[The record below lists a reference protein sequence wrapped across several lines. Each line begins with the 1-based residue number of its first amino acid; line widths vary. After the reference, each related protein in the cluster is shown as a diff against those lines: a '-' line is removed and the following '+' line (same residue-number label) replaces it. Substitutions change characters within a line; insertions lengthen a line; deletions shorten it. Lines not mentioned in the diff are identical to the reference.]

1 MHVLIVQRSNT
12 VIIYVEQFIH
22 LIFDSY
28 HINKEALRERAY
40 NMRWAELDKSII
52 PLTSADSDFPCA
64 PQIIDAIKSYSNVG
78 YFNYGPTEG
87 LPVLKKSLSDY
98 MFQYRNVKME
108 PKNILPVNSA
118 AFGIY
123 NVCKALL
130 NSGDQAIIFDPVDF
144 LFRYAI
150 ENVGGIAV
158 PFSIPVG
165 SNDIDFSALE
175 NLITNRTKLICLC
188 NPLNPTGKVFTK
200 KELTSLANVANKHG
214 LIILSDEIWSDIVY
228 SPNVFTSI
236 ASLDDE
242 IKERTIIVTGFSKSY
257 GLAGLR
263 IGAVMTSNNSLYQ
276 KILEASLH
284 HSTINGVSTISQIAA
299 ATAINDCQD
308 WLAQFLQ
315 HLTHMRTLCTEAINN
330 IDGFSCM
337 APEGC
342 FVSFVN
348 IKQTGLNSEEL
359 YFYLLQEAK
368 VAVVPGM
375 KKWFGEGAEGYIRIS
390 FATSE
395 DMLMQAFS
403 NINSAM
409 HKISRKQL
417 V

>member
-1 MHVLIVQRSNT
+1 
-12 VIIYVEQFIH
+12 
-22 LIFDSY
+22 
-28 HINKEALRERAY
+28 
-40 NMRWAELDKSII
+40 MRWAELGKDII
-52 PLTSADSDFPCA
+52 PLTSADLDFPCA
-64 PQIIDAIKSYSNVG
+64 PQIVEAIKSYSNVG
-78 YFNYGPTEG
+78 YFNYGPAEG
-87 LPVLKKSLSDY
+87 LPVLKEALSDY
-98 MFQYRNVKME
+98 MRNYRNVKIE
-108 PKNILPVNSA
+108 AKNILPVNSA

-130 NSGDQAIIFDPVDF
+130 NSGDEAIIFDPVDF

-150 ENVGGIAV
+150 ENVGGVAV

-175 NLITNRTKLICLC
+175 KLITNRTKLICLC
-188 NPLNPTGKVFTK
+188 NPLNPIGKVFTK
-200 KELTSLANVANKHG
+200 KELFSLASVANKHG

-228 SPNVFTSI
+228 SPNVFTSV
-236 ASLDDE
+236 ASLDEE
-242 IKERTIIVTGFSKSY
+242 INNRTIVVTGLSKSY

-263 IGAVMTSNNSLYQ
+263 VGAVMTSNNILYQ

-299 ATAINDCQD
+299 ATAINDCQG
-308 WLAQFLQ
+308 WLTQFLQ

-330 IDGFSCM
+330 IDGFSCI

-342 FVSFVN
+342 YVSFVD
-348 IKQTGLNSEEL
+348 IKQTGMSSEEL
-359 YFYLLQEAK
+359 HFYLLQEAK
-368 VAVVPGM
+368 VAVVPGL

-395 DMLMQAFS
+395 DILMQAFS
-403 NINSAM
+403 NINNAM
-409 HKISRKQL
+409 NKISKIQL

>member
-1 MHVLIVQRSNT
+1 M
-12 VIIYVEQFIH
+12 
-22 LIFDSY
+22 IFDPY
-28 HINKEALRERAY
+28 HINKEALRERAH
-40 NMRWAELDKSII
+40 NMRWAELDKDVI

-64 PQIIDAIKSYSNVG
+64 HQIIDAIKSYSNVG
-78 YFNYGPTEG
+78 YFNYGPNEG
-87 LPVLKKSLSDY
+87 LPVLKEALSVY
-98 MFQYRNVKME
+98 MHQHRNVQIDS
-108 PKNILPVNSA
+108 KNILPVNSA

-123 NVCKALL
+123 NVCRALL
-130 NSGDQAIIFDPVDF
+130 NSGDEAIIFDPVDF

-150 ENVGGIAV
+150 ENVGAKAV
-158 PFSIPVG
+158 PFSIPAG
-165 SNDIDFSALE
+165 SDDVDFSTIE

-200 KELTSLANVANKHG
+200 KELFSLAGIANKHG

-236 ASLDDE
+236 ASLGDE
-242 IKERTIIVTGFSKSY
+242 INNNTIIVTGFSKSY

-263 IGAVMTSNNSLYQ
+263 VGVVMTRNNSLYR

-284 HSTINGVSTISQIAA
+284 HSTINGVSTVSQIAA
-299 ATAINDCQD
+299 ATAINDCQG

-315 HLTHMRTLCTEAINN
+315 HLTRMRTLCTEAINN

-342 FVSFVN
+342 YVAFVD
-348 IKQTGLNSEEL
+348 IKQTGMSSEEL

-368 VAVVPGM
+368 VAVVPGL

-395 DMLMQAFS
+395 DILMQAFS
-403 NINSAM
+403 NINTAM
-409 HKISRKQL
+409 NKISRTQL

>member
-1 MHVLIVQRSNT
+1 
-12 VIIYVEQFIH
+12 
-22 LIFDSY
+22 
-28 HINKEALRERAY
+28 
-40 NMRWAELDKSII
+40 MRWAELGKDII
-52 PLTSADSDFPCA
+52 PLTSADLDFPCA
-64 PQIIDAIKSYSNVG
+64 PQIVEAIKSYSNVG
-78 YFNYGPTEG
+78 YFNYGPAEG
-87 LPVLKKSLSDY
+87 LPVLKEALSDY
-98 MFQYRNVKME
+98 MRNYRNVKIE
-108 PKNILPVNSA
+108 AKNILPVNSA

-130 NSGDQAIIFDPVDF
+130 YSGDEAIIFDPVDF

-150 ENVGGIAV
+150 ENVGGVAV

-175 NLITNRTKLICLC
+175 KLITNRTKLICLC

-200 KELTSLANVANKHG
+200 KELFSLASVANKHG

-228 SPNVFTSI
+228 SPNVFTSV
-236 ASLDDE
+236 ASLDEE
-242 IKERTIIVTGFSKSY
+242 INNRTIVVTGLSKSY

-263 IGAVMTSNNSLYQ
+263 VGAVMTSNNILYQ

-299 ATAINDCQD
+299 ATAINDCQG
-308 WLAQFLQ
+308 WLSQFLQ
-315 HLTHMRTLCTEAINN
+315 HLSHMRTLCTEAINN
-330 IDGFSCM
+330 IDGFSCI

-342 FVSFVN
+342 YVSFVD
-348 IKQTGLNSEEL
+348 IKQTGMSSEEL

-368 VAVVPGM
+368 VAVVPGL

-395 DMLMQAFS
+395 DILMQAFS

-409 HKISRKQL
+409 NKISKIQL

>member
-1 MHVLIVQRSNT
+1 
-12 VIIYVEQFIH
+12 
-22 LIFDSY
+22 
-28 HINKEALRERAY
+28 
-40 NMRWAELDKSII
+40 MRWAELGKDII
-52 PLTSADSDFPCA
+52 PLTSADLDFPCA
-64 PQIIDAIKSYSNVG
+64 PQIVEAIKSYSNVG
-78 YFNYGPTEG
+78 YFNYGPAEG
-87 LPVLKKSLSDY
+87 LPVLKEALSDY
-98 MFQYRNVKME
+98 MRNYRNVKIE
-108 PKNILPVNSA
+108 AKNILPVNSA

-130 NSGDQAIIFDPVDF
+130 YSGDEAIIFDPVDF

-150 ENVGGIAV
+150 ENVGGVAV

-175 NLITNRTKLICLC
+175 KLITNRTKLICLC

-200 KELTSLANVANKHG
+200 KELFSLASVANKHG

-228 SPNVFTSI
+228 SPNVFTSV
-236 ASLDDE
+236 ASLDEE
-242 IKERTIIVTGFSKSY
+242 INNRTIVVTGLSKSY

-263 IGAVMTSNNSLYQ
+263 VGAVMTSNNILYQ

-299 ATAINDCQD
+299 ATAINDCQG
-308 WLAQFLQ
+308 WLSQFLQ
-315 HLTHMRTLCTEAINN
+315 HLSHMRTLCTEAINN
-330 IDGFSCM
+330 IDGFSCI

-342 FVSFVN
+342 YVSFVD
-348 IKQTGLNSEEL
+348 IKQTGMSSEEL

-368 VAVVPGM
+368 VAVVPGL

-395 DMLMQAFS
+395 DILMQAFS
-403 NINSAM
+403 NINNAM
-409 HKISRKQL
+409 NKISKIQL